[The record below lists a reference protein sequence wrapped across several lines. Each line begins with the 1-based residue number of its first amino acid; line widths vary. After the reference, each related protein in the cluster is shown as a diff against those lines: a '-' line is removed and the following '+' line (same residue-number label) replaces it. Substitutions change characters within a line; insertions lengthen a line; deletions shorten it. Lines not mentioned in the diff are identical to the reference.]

1 MLIALLLLPSQQ
13 QIQTWAMSGFLS
25 LKVRH
30 IICFQDL
37 SSEAGLF
44 WPRSLV
50 GFYVVHFIS
59 DSYRKSRERFQIGN
73 KLNLRT
79 NCFIF
84 FKKQNLVVVFFL
96 REILN
101 LNIPPQIK
109 KGWLFYKVRQG
120 MKFCL
125 FHMCKSADV
134 YFCPSHHLKS
144 VSICRSHL

>member
-84 FKKQNLVVVFFL
+84 LKKQNLVVVFFFKGNTKFKYTSSNKERVIVL
-96 REILN
+96 QSKTGDEILF
-101 LNIPPQIK
+101 I
-109 KGWLFYKVRQG
+109 
-120 MKFCL
+120 
-125 FHMCKSADV
+125 
-134 YFCPSHHLKS
+134 SH
-144 VSICRSHL
+144 V